1 MHRKTSLWRKGLRLA
16 APFAAAVLVLAFA
29 LVAGAQEGPPGNNGT
44 VKVDG
49 LPFDHHPDNESHP
62 GCRFE
67 IDGYNFDANATS
79 DVTFETQN
87 PTGVSLLLEDTVT
100 LDGDPNEG
108 GDEDGLDG
116 HREYT
121 LDFTEDDFYHPQQGY
136 HVKLTIETTWSNGA
150 NAKHE
155 VFWVSECEAPLS
167 PSSSV
172 SPTESVSVSVSGSVS
187 GSVSISPSG
196 GTSTTQGPSAGGSS
210 GSNSSGPTAGGT
222 AFAGAEDASWL
233 IAATIGL
240 LVAGTLV
247 LRMASARS
255 ESAGEGDRTA

>member
-16 APFAAAVLVLAFA
+16 APFAAAVLVLAFP

-100 LDGDPNEG
+100 STGI
-108 GDEDGLDG
+108 
-116 HREYT
+116 RT
-121 LDFTEDDFYHPQQGY
+121 
-136 HVKLTIETTWSNGA
+136 KAETRTAWTATGSTP
-150 NAKHE
+150 
-155 VFWVSECEAPLS
+155 STS
-167 PSSSV
+167 PR
-172 SPTESVSVSVSGSVS
+172 T
-187 GSVSISPSG
+187 
-196 GTSTTQGPSAGGSS
+196 TSTTRSR
-210 GSNSSGPTAGGT
+210 
-222 AFAGAEDASWL
+222 
-233 IAATIGL
+233 AT
-240 LVAGTLV
+240 T
-247 LRMASARS
+247 
-255 ESAGEGDRTA
+255 